1 MRTVWVAVAMASYM
15 GTAAVETV
23 AAAAAVPPT
32 TRRRRVVDAHVH
44 VWGDGSP
51 PYPYVMP
58 APPAEL
64 VAAGSPAQLISLM
77 DASHV
82 DHAVVIQPIQYLYDH
97 QYLLNVMQANPECKR
112 RFKYMALFDPTL
124 DDAAFGE
131 CLLDG
136 LARQGFVG
144 VRFNPTLFPNEQMAD
159 KDGKGAAWMRK
170 CGALNLVVGIM
181 CFKGLSRHYDDVVA
195 LLEAGPDTNVIID
208 HMGFFVQNGQV
219 DETSFAQ
226 VTHPSLPDRSP
237 SYSPTA
243 LPHPRPPRRTTAPVA
258 GTVSKRACENLRALS
273 CFDRTVSPQGLGRPY
288 DASCRRVRFPP
299 VAVWH

>member
-1 MRTVWVAVAMASYM
+1 
-15 GTAAVETV
+15 
-23 AAAAAVPPT
+23 
-32 TRRRRVVDAHVH
+32 
-44 VWGDGSP
+44 
-51 PYPYVMP
+51 
-58 APPAEL
+58 
-64 VAAGSPAQLISLM
+64 M

-144 VRFNPTLFPNEQMAD
+144 VRFNPALFPNERMAD

-208 HMGFFVQNGQV
+208 HMGFFVQNGQE

-226 VTHPSLPDRSP
+226 VDASIPPRTLSLILPYRSP
-237 SYSPTA
+237 SPATPASYHS
-243 LPHPRPPRRTTAPVA
+243 
-258 GTVSKRACENLRALS
+258 
-273 CFDRTVSPQGLGRPY
+273 
-288 DASCRRVRFPP
+288 SCR
-299 VAVWH
+299 WHGFKTCM